1 MNCLICK
8 NNIFNSHDLLTFVIP
23 LRTYLCD
30 SCKRKFKS
38 INKNLVISGL
48 KVYCEYEYN
57 DFFRET
63 LLSYK
68 NVNGEKQ
75 LANSFLQYRKYFLF
89 LKYINYKVI
98 IPPSFK
104 EFEKRRGYNHMWHL
118 AKLFKLN
125 NVYSPFIKIKNIKQ
139 SDGNREE
146 IEKNIVLKDD
156 FDLSVFKNCKVLL
169 FDDVITTGKTLRKC
183 SSYLQNISLN
193 SLKFHVLST
202 NRKEIVKNK

>member
-8 NNIFNSHDLLTFVIP
+8 NSIFDSHDLLTFIIP
-23 LRTYLCD
+23 FKTYLCE

-38 INKNLVISGL
+38 INKNLVVSNL

-68 NVNGEKQ
+68 NVNGERQ
-75 LANSFLQYRKYFLF
+75 LANAFLEYRKYFLF
-89 LKYINYKVI
+89 FKYMNYKVV

-104 EFEKRRGYNHMWHL
+104 EFERRRGYNHMWHL

-139 SDGNREE
+139 SGGKREE
-146 IEKNIVLKDD
+146 IEKNIVLKSN
-156 FDLSVFKNCKVLL
+156 FDLSIFENCKILL
-169 FDDVITTGKTLRKC
+169 FDDVVTTGKTFKKC
-183 SSYLQNISLN
+183 ASYLQNIK
-193 SLKFHVLST
+193 LKKLRFHALST
-202 NRKEIVKNK
+202 NRKEIFKNK